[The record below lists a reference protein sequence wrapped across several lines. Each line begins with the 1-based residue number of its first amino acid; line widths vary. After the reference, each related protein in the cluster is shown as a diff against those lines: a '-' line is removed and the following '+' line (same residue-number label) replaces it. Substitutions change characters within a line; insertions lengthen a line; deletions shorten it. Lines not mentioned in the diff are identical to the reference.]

1 MTFSTRLFSPPL
13 KNNYLL
19 FSFLQFDYNYCIL
32 WIGYCNWENFEKSE
46 LSHLQFVDSNFLL
59 LSAIYRIIFHS
70 EIRESN
76 FKIAQKNAKIIL
88 NAGKART
95 RFDHYLFIL
104 LISFSFQLIILLPW
118 FFKIIFFFVCK
129 LVFIVSLK
137 NIFQFSRSSCLCI
150 ERSWPSVPL
159 LTQIACSF

>member
-1 MTFSTRLFSPPL
+1 MTFSIRLFSPPL

-95 RFDHYLFIL
+95 RFDQSNASITFLSCWSLSLSSWLSCCHDFSKLSF
-104 LISFSFQLIILLPW
+104 FSF
-118 FFKIIFFFVCK
+118 V
-129 LVFIVSLK
+129 
-137 NIFQFSRSSCLCI
+137 N
-150 ERSWPSVPL
+150 
-159 LTQIACSF
+159 